1 MDFGSLYKINNK
13 GKIYQW
19 DIKIVEKNDGTYDL
33 VSQNGEKEGKKVVH
47 TRNIPK
53 GKASRT
59 VLEQAV
65 LEAESKRNAKIKKEG
80 YTENLKD
87 LSDPKKRIIIRPMLA
102 HKYDINKKTT
112 GRSKTI
118 NFPCAIQR
126 KYDGLRMLSHK
137 NGKDIVMESRKAVIF
152 NNFHK
157 LRANLKK
164 IFKKLSGN
172 FYLDGELYTN
182 DLSFEEISGLSRKL
196 EGGLTEEEEKKINL
210 IHYYV
215 YDCFDLDNMELTFK
229 ERNALLQSLPKVKYV
244 NIVETYNAENKEEVR
259 EFQKKFV
266 EEGYE
271 GTMLRN
277 YDSTYQL
284 NKRTKDLQKYKDF
297 MEDEF
302 KIIGFTDGEGSEKGQ
317 VIWKCVTKEGKEFNV
332 VPIGT
337 REYRKKLFKEAEKHI
352 GKQLT
357 VIFFGYTEKGIPR
370 IAKGKDIREGY

>member
-1 MDFGSLYKINNK
+1 MDFNSLYKINNK

-33 VSQNGEKEGKKVVH
+33 VSQNGEKGGKKVVH

-59 VLEQAV
+59 VFEQAI

-137 NGKDIVMESRKAVIF
+137 DGKEIVMESRKAVIF

-196 EGGLTEEEEKKINL
+196 EGGLTKEEEKKIDL

-229 ERNALLQSLPKVKYV
+229 ERNAILKSLPKVKYV
-244 NIVETYNAENKEEVR
+244 NIVETYNAKNKEEVR

-317 VIWKCVTKEGKEFNV
+317 VIWKCVTKDGKEFNV

-337 REYRKKLFKEAEKHI
+337 RSHRKKLFKEAEKHI

>member
-1 MDFGSLYKINNK
+1 MDFNSLYKINNK

-33 VSQNGEKEGKKVVH
+33 VSQNGEKGGKKVVH

-59 VLEQAV
+59 VFEQAV

-137 NGKDIVMESRKAVIF
+137 DGKEIVMESRKAVIF

-157 LRANLKK
+157 LRKDLNK

-196 EGGLTEEEEKKINL
+196 EGGLTKEEEKKIDL

-229 ERNALLQSLPKVKYV
+229 ERNAILQSLPKVKYV
-244 NIVETYNAENKEEVR
+244 NIVETYNAKNKEEVR

-317 VIWKCVTKEGKEFNV
+317 VIWKCVTKDGKEFNV

-337 REYRKKLFKEAEKHI
+337 RSHRKKLFKEAEKHI
-352 GKQLT
+352 GKELT

>member
-1 MDFGSLYKINNK
+1 M
-13 GKIYQW
+13 
-19 DIKIVEKNDGTYDL
+19 
-33 VSQNGEKEGKKVVH
+33 
-47 TRNIPK
+47 
-53 GKASRT
+53 
-59 VLEQAV
+59 
-65 LEAESKRNAKIKKEG
+65 
-80 YTENLKD
+80 
-87 LSDPKKRIIIRPMLA
+87 
-102 HKYDINKKTT
+102 
-112 GRSKTI
+112 
-118 NFPCAIQR
+118 
-126 KYDGLRMLSHK
+126 
-137 NGKDIVMESRKAVIF
+137 
-152 NNFHK
+152 
-157 LRANLKK
+157 KK

-196 EGGLTEEEEKKINL
+196 EGGLTEEEEKKIDL

-229 ERNALLQSLPKVKYV
+229 ERYAILKSLPKVKYV
-244 NIVETYNAENKEEVR
+244 NIVETYNAKNKEEVR

-317 VIWKCVTKEGKEFNV
+317 VIWKCVTKDGKEFNV

-337 REYRKKLFKEAEKHI
+337 RSHRKKLFKEAEKKI
-352 GKQLT
+352 GKIKKALDQNHDKLIQLNQIKNT
-357 VIFFGYTEKGIPR
+357 LNKKRAEQEQLEEQENNRDSDEANEETINE
-370 IAKGKDIREGY
+370 

>member
-19 DIKIVEKNDGTYDL
+19 DIKIVEKNNGTYDL
-33 VSQNGEKEGKKVVH
+33 VSQNGEKGGKKVVH

-59 VLEQAV
+59 VFEQAV

-137 NGKDIVMESRKAVIF
+137 DGKDIVMESRKAVIF

-196 EGGLTEEEEKKINL
+196 EDGLTEEEEKKIDL

-229 ERNALLQSLPKVKYV
+229 ERNAILQSLPKVKYV
-244 NIVETYNAENKEEVR
+244 NIVETYNAKNKEEVR

-266 EEGYE
+266 KEGYE

-337 REYRKKLFKEAEKHI
+337 RVHRKKLFKEAEKHI